1 VLLREAEANISP
13 GERVALVGHNG
24 SGKTSLL
31 SIFVGEQFPDG
42 GSLEQPLRRVTRLEQ
57 GLPQGDDPAWRYL
70 VLADPELTAA
80 RRALEHA
87 EAQGEQADGLAIAH
101 AHQAWL
107 EAGGP
112 SAEARAKALLHGL
125 GFSEHDADRSVDEL
139 SGGWRMRLNLARA
152 LFSPCDLLLLDEP
165 TNHLDLDAIVWL
177 ERWLARQDLT
187 LIVVSHDR
195 DFLDRVAR
203 VTLHIDEGK
212 LVRYAGGYS
221 EFERQRAE
229 RAAQAVARQATQAQR
244 IADLE
249 RFINRFRA
257 QANRA
262 RQVQSRIKA
271 LERIAQVAPI
281 RALRG
286 VDITLPPVD
295 DCPDPLMRV
304 QALSA
309 GYNGK
314 PVVSRVDLT
323 VARGARIGVLGRNGA
338 GKSTIIQTLV
348 GELEALSGELVR
360 ARTLRIGYF
369 AQEAVS
375 DLRDED
381 SPLAHLSRKAP
392 LAREQV
398 LRDHLARFGF
408 GGEDAMRPAGP
419 MSGGEK
425 ARLVLALLLWDA
437 PHLLVLDEPT
447 NHLDAQTRD
456 ALAEALAQFEG
467 ALILVSHDR
476 YLLRA
481 TVDQLMLIDA
491 GQARLF
497 DGDLDDY
504 TSWLMKRPSA
514 LEAQAPATGPATE
527 SERASPLGSVPA
539 QSAARTPVQEAN
551 GAERVGLA
559 PSTDRRSER
568 REAAQRR
575 AELAALTRPID
586 QQISVLDRTLASLQ
600 QSLQSVD
607 ASLTDPNL
615 YQAIDSG
622 PRVANLSREQAR
634 LQRELAEAEE
644 RWLSLQMERES
655 LLSRTMGA

>member
-1 VLLREAEANISP
+1 VIRLRGLTVSRGGRVLLHEAEANISP

-31 SIFVGEQFPDG
+31 SIFAAEQFPDA
-42 GSLEQPLRRVTRLEQ
+42 GSLEQPMRRVTRLEQ
-57 GLPQGDDPAWRYL
+57 SLPRGSHPAWRHL
-70 VLADPELTAA
+70 IHADPELAAA
-80 RRALEHA
+80 RAALEHA
-87 EAQGEQADGLAIAH
+87 ESEGEHADGMALAN

-125 GFSEHDADRSVDEL
+125 GFSEHEAERSVDQL
-139 SGGWRMRLNLARA
+139 SGGWRMRLNLALA

-177 ERWLARQDLT
+177 ERWIARQDLT

-195 DFLDRVAR
+195 DFLDRVAH
-203 VTLHIDEGK
+203 VTLHIDDGK
-212 LVRYAGGYS
+212 LMRYAGGYS
-221 EFERQRAE
+221 DFERQRAE
-229 RAAQAVARQATQAQR
+229 RAAQTLARQATQSLR
-244 IADLE
+244 IAELE

-286 VDITLPPVD
+286 VDIHLPSVEN
-295 DCPDPLMRV
+295 CPDPLLRA
-304 QALSA
+304 QGLSA
-309 GYNGK
+309 GYEGK
-314 PVVSRVDLT
+314 PLVTAIDLT

-338 GKSTIIQTLV
+338 GKSTVIRTLV
-348 GELEALSGELVR
+348 GELNALSGELVR
-360 ARTLRIGYF
+360 ARSLRIGYF

-381 SPLAHLSRKAP
+381 SPLIHLSRKAP
-392 LAREQV
+392 QAREQV

-408 GGEDAMRPAGP
+408 GGEDASRPAGP

-425 ARLVLALLLWDA
+425 ARLVLALMLWEA

-481 TVDQLMLIDA
+481 TVDELMLVDGGHA
-491 GQARLF
+491 TLF

-504 TSWLMKRPSA
+504 TAWLMKRPSTVEPQVVATRDDKA
-514 LEAQAPATGPATE
+514 LR
-527 SERASPLGSVPA
+527 SDVP
-539 QSAARTPVQEAN
+539 S
-551 GAERVGLA
+551 
-559 PSTDRRSER
+559 STDRRSER

-575 AELAALTRPID
+575 TELAALTRPLD
-586 QQISVLDRTLASLQ
+586 QQIATIDRRIVQLQETLK
-600 QSLQSVD
+600 SVD
-607 ASLTDPNL
+607 MSLADPNL
-615 YQAIDSG
+615 YQAADG
-622 PRVANLSREQAR
+622 GHRVTTLSREQAS
-634 LQRELAEAEE
+634 LQRELAEVEE
-644 RWLSLQMERES
+644 RWLSLQIERET
-655 LLSRTMGA
+655 LLSRTMSK

>member
-1 VLLREAEANISP
+1 MLLREAEANISP